1 MSEFIAVLLFIF
13 GGVAIIGVIL
23 FWEEIREWWSAQCKH
38 RKPRENRK
46 LRERTLAKCRDCGIV
61 GEHYRHKESDYLV
74 AVCDDCRLAT
84 QIREMRKKQQ
94 EQCLARAR
102 NARVRAANQEWMD
115 AQ

>member
-1 MSEFIAVLLFIF
+1 MSEIIAIVLFIF
-13 GGVAIIGVIL
+13 GIPVIVGVIV
-23 FWEEIREWWSAQCKH
+23 FCDDICEWWSAQCKH
-38 RKPRENRK
+38 RKPR

-61 GEHYRHKESDYLV
+61 GNTTAIKKFDVLV

-115 AQ
+115 SNGQP